1 MAIPDNHQDDD
12 HHTCSDSPPPLSI
25 NRLAA
30 LHPRERLV
38 VHPFLWTDRHLALL
52 GCRIHSRG
60 EAGGAGGVEGQ
71 PTPRK
76 RAGHNLVPLLTRRLK
91 FRLQEWELEDTVWK
105 LIKSVSK
112 NTSKEDKYVFYGLV
126 PADLH

>member
-1 MAIPDNHQDDD
+1 
-12 HHTCSDSPPPLSI
+12 
-25 NRLAA
+25 
-30 LHPRERLV
+30 LV
-38 VHPFLWTDRHLALL
+38 VVSIPEAKPAVLAVW
-52 GCRIHSRG
+52 RASQH
-60 EAGGAGGVEGQ
+60 
-71 PTPRK
+71 

-112 NTSKEDKYVFYGLV
+112 NTSKEDTYVFYGLV